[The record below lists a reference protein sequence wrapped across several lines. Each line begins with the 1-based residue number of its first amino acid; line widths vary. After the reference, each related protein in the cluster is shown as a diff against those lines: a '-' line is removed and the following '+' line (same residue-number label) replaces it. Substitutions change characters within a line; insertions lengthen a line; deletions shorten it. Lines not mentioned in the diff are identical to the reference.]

1 MAFGRRSLL
10 ALCRKRHGR
19 HICTVGIYHIL
30 HDKDVHQKLFKTL
43 KEAWPDKGT
52 PASYETLE
60 KLTYLVSFSLHFIVG
75 HRARNHDNTFLFNI
89 DEPVLFLLG
98 YFLLG
103 LLSFLAFRA
112 VRDALP
118 DNAVAQERILGASF
132 LVLGFGDV
140 SSTSST
146 TDIPSHLWLG
156 FFTS

>member
-1 MAFGRRSLL
+1 LDEGLYLRFAGSN
-10 ALCRKRHGR
+10 
-19 HICTVGIYHIL
+19 TVGTYAPLGFI
-30 HDKDVHQKLFKTL
+30 DKDVHQKLFKTL

-75 HRARNHDNTFLFNI
+75 RRPRNHDNTFLFNI

-103 LLSFLAFRA
+103 LLSFLAIRA

-118 DNAVAQERILGASF
+118 DNAVA
-132 LVLGFGDV
+132 
-140 SSTSST
+140 
-146 TDIPSHLWLG
+146 
-156 FFTS
+156 